1 MKTEI
6 PVWKKSNLTIQE
18 VAAYFGI
25 GMQKLRQLTA
35 KEDCP
40 YVLWVGSKCL
50 IKRVMFEE
58 YLRDVYS
65 I

>member
-6 PVWKKSNLTIQE
+6 LVWKKSNMTIQE
-18 VAAYFGI
+18 AAAYFGI

-50 IKRVMFEE
+50 IKRVMF
-58 YLRDVYS
+58 
-65 I
+65 